1 MHFLLLGRSVGLYKS
16 PPKIRCLELGGPVP
30 QHHCRGAW
38 KQHGYGINM
47 VAMEIE
53 EDKIDMV
60 VKIERKRGKREEHE
74 ERLKLVLRVEKCHQ

>member
-1 MHFLLLGRSVGLYKS
+1 
-16 PPKIRCLELGGPVP
+16 
-30 QHHCRGAW
+30 
-38 KQHGYGINM
+38 M

-60 VKIERKRGKREEHE
+60 VKIERKRGKKEEHK